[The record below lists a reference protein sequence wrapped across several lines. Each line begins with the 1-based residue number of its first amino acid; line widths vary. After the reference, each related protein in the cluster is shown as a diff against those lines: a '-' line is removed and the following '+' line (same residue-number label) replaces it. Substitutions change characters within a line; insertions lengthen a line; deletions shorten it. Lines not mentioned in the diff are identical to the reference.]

1 MKKKVKILVLAVL
14 SGMVAISSWVGNR
27 QSVEMNALMLENV
40 EALAAG
46 ENDVKILC
54 FGIGSVDCPDKKK
67 KVAYV
72 YQNYSLFD

>member
-14 SGMVAISSWVGNR
+14 SGMIAVSNWVGNR

-46 ENDVKILC
+46 ENEGGILC
-54 FGIGSVDCPDKKK
+54 WGIGSVDCPNNKE

-72 YQNYSLFD
+72 RHYYSLFD

>member
-14 SGMVAISSWVGNR
+14 SGTVAISSWVGNR

-46 ENDVKILC
+46 ENNSKIYC
-54 FGIGSVDCPDKKK
+54 WGKGSIDCPNNKE
-67 KVAYV
+67 KVSYV

>member
-14 SGMVAISSWVGNR
+14 SGMIAVSNWVGNR

-46 ENDVKILC
+46 ENNSNIWC
-54 FGIGSVDCPDKKK
+54 FGTGSVDCPRGHN

-72 YQNYSLFD
+72 RYFYSLFD

>member
-14 SGMVAISSWVGNR
+14 SGTIAISSWVGNR

-46 ENDVKILC
+46 ENNSKIFC
-54 FGIGSVDCPDKKK
+54 WGIGSVDCPDNKN
-67 KVAYV
+67 KVFYV
-72 YQNYSLFD
+72 YQSYSLFD